1 MKRLVLFLIVCGVSM
16 FLSAQS
22 ITLSG
27 KVVDLEKGVP
37 LSNVIVMLKTEDG
50 KAILRHTTTDEKG
63 TFSLEASMMENRMLT
78 FSLMGYESVN
88 LLLQT
93 GKKEYRVSLKP
104 KTIQMKEVIRSI
116 LFSARKSCC
125 LLKLRRKIKCDTF
138 AVTVKGYGSMF

>member
-16 FLSAQS
+16 LLSAQS

-63 TFSLEASMMENRMLT
+63 TFSLEASTLHTLSET
-78 FSLMGYESVN
+78 IPAFSYHT
-88 LLLQT
+88 LL
-93 GKKEYRVSLKP
+93 
-104 KTIQMKEVIRSI
+104 
-116 LFSARKSCC
+116 
-125 LLKLRRKIKCDTF
+125 
-138 AVTVKGYGSMF
+138 